1 MKRYQFNKLIRS
13 KLPDRMINEGVRI
26 NSSKLSSEEY
36 ISQLK
41 NKLLEEAEE
50 VSLATDREHLITE
63 LADVVEVL
71 YAISEAS
78 DINMDD
84 IEKSRL
90 EKRAI
95 NGHFHSD
102 NYIHYIEVD
111 NNNHKVIE
119 YLNNKDRPYKFE
131 DNN

>member
-95 NGHFHSD
+95 NG
-102 NYIHYIEVD
+102 
-111 NNNHKVIE
+111 
-119 YLNNKDRPYKFE
+119 
-131 DNN
+131 

>member
-13 KLPDRMINEGVRI
+13 RLPARMIEEGVKI

-36 ISQLK
+36 MLQLK

-63 LADVVEVL
+63 LADVVEVI
-71 YAISEAS
+71 YAISDAS
-78 DINMDD
+78 DINMSD
-84 IEKSRL
+84 IEKARL
-90 EKRAI
+90 KKRSI

-131 DNN
+131 ENS